1 MRLEFVF
8 PSLGGEVYEAPD
20 DPDRIRR
27 SHHFGVRSLA
37 NYYILVSTDSD
48 PQGPFHSGQIQQFAK
63 EGKLKPDHM
72 LRADDG
78 EWLPAKV
85 RAPKL
90 FKQRKWSGEPAEAEL
105 IDTASNIDATP
116 SIESTMSRKVAPAS
130 RNASKLRRSPL
141 GEWAIYTASLGILLV
156 IVTGRF
162 FFEAI
167 SKDTSG
173 LCIVIVVLFFI
184 GLIKN
189 AMDVMFLQSEC
200 KLVDDQIS
208 ELRTANDVVSFLK
221 VNESGIFYN
230 HIRDLHQISKSDSEV
245 EQDNLVGLLQHQ
257 LHSRAR
263 TTETL
268 SGVLVTLGL
277 VGTIT
282 GLISMT
288 NDLGGVMESVGGN
301 AEDGSLLENLKGVLS
316 GMGTAFY
323 TTLLGAILGSVVLK
337 VLSSV
342 YTSNAEHLVA
352 HIAELTEVYIVPVLR
367 RKARQRFKGQPT

>member
-1 MRLEFVF
+1 MAE
-8 PSLGGEVYEAPD
+8 
-20 DPDRIRR
+20 
-27 SHHFGVRSLA
+27 
-37 NYYILVSTDSD
+37 YYIQVSHGTK
-48 PQGPFHSGQIQQFAK
+48 PQGPFHSAQIKEFAK
-63 EGKLKPDHM
+63 QGKLRPEHLLRSVGEEWKP
-72 LRADDG
+72 AS
-78 EWLPAKV
+78 V

-90 FKQRKWSGEPAEAEL
+90 FFTRSSDSTNVDYVTPTIVE
-105 IDTASNIDATP
+105 TAP
-116 SIESTMSRKVAPAS
+116 SIQPVVSRTSSPEA
-130 RNASKLRRSPL
+130 RNAGKLRRSPL
-141 GEWAIYTASLGILLV
+141 AEWSIYTASLGILLV
-156 IVTGRF
+156 IVSGRF
-162 FFEAI
+162 FFEALA
-167 SKDTSG
+167 KDTSG

-208 ELRTANDVVSFLK
+208 ELRTANDIVSFLK

-282 GLISMT
+282 GLIAMT

-301 AEDGSLLENLKGVLS
+301 AEDGTLLENLKGVLG